1 MLFDMIIHRRGGKNN
16 NQTLAGC
23 PLSNKKRKLYGGKP
37 MDRRQQKTRKAIFEA
52 FQALLEK
59 KRYDRITVQEII
71 DEANV
76 GRSTFYA
83 HFETKE
89 ALLDAF
95 CGEVFFHLFGENACA
110 FTGSEDTLEGKLT
123 HILWHIRD
131 SQNNLSAILRSD
143 GREVFFAYFKE
154 HLTTLFA
161 TEWQEETDLPRDYR
175 LRMPAAG
182 FVETVVWWAEGKYR
196 YEPEEVAGYFL
207 KMYPG
212 SCKETET
219 VL

>member
-1 MLFDMIIHRRGGKNN
+1 
-16 NQTLAGC
+16 
-23 PLSNKKRKLYGGKP
+23 

-154 HLTTLFA
+154 HMTTLFA

-175 LRMPAAG
+175 LRMLAAG
-182 FVETVVWWAEGKYR
+182 FVETLVWWAEEKYQA
-196 YEPEEVAGYFL
+196 EPEAVAGGFL
-207 KMYPG
+207 RLYG
-212 SCKETET
+212 GA
-219 VL
+219 

>member
-1 MLFDMIIHRRGGKNN
+1 
-16 NQTLAGC
+16 
-23 PLSNKKRKLYGGKP
+23 
-37 MDRRQQKTRKAIFEA
+37 MDRRQRKTREA
-52 FQALLEK
+52 VFTAFSELIRARKYES
-59 KRYDRITVQEII
+59 ITVQDII
-71 DEANV
+71 DEADV

-83 HFETKE
+83 HFDTKE
-89 ALLDAF
+89 ALLDAL

-143 GREVFFAYFKE
+143 GREGFFAYFKE

-161 TEWQEETDLPRDYR
+161 AEWQEETDLPQDYR

-182 FVETVVWWAEGKYR
+182 FVETVVWWAEGKYQA
-196 YEPEEVAGYFL
+196 EPEAVAGDFL
-207 KMYPG
+207 RLFG
-212 SCKETET
+212 GGR
-219 VL
+219 

>member
-1 MLFDMIIHRRGGKNN
+1 
-16 NQTLAGC
+16 
-23 PLSNKKRKLYGGKP
+23 

-52 FQALLEK
+52 FQTLLEK
-59 KRYDRITVQEII
+59 KRYDHITVQEII

-123 HILWHIRD
+123 HILWHIREERGH
-131 SQNNLSAILRSD
+131 LSAILRSD

-154 HLTTLFA
+154 HLTALFEA
-161 TEWQEETDLPRDYR
+161 EWGDLDGLPREYR
-175 LRMPAAG
+175 LRMLSAG
-182 FVETVVWWAEGKYR
+182 FVETVVWWAEETYAHT
-196 YEPEEVAGYFL
+196 PEDVADYFL
-207 KMYPG
+207 KMYAG
-212 SCKETET
+212 ACQEAKA